1 MTATRSIAIA
11 IALTLLA
18 SGGAWAQACGGLANH
33 YGPFDYRTERNGKLQ
48 IVEHYHFDAGVEAL
62 IKGESTYI
70 GGDLDYVLMTSPNHH
85 RALLAMVRLSE
96 RMKSDPPPNMKYSV
110 DCYFDRAIRFQPDDT
125 VVREMY
131 AKFLTD
137 KGRVDDAHKELQA
150 TERYASDNAL
160 SHYNIGL
167 LYFGLKDYDNA
178 LLQAQTAAQLGYARP
193 ELKQLLQGVGRWKE
207 PPAPAASAP
216 AMAAS
221 VAANAASVPVV
232 AASAAS
238 SSP

>member
-1 MTATRSIAIA
+1 MMSTRVTLV
-11 IALTLLA
+11 ALALLTSSA
-18 SGGAWAQACGGLANH
+18 AWAQACGDLANH
-33 YGPFDYRTERNGKLQ
+33 YGPFDYRTERTGKLQ

-62 IKGESTYI
+62 IKGESSYI

-85 RALLAMVRLSE
+85 RALLSMMRLSE
-96 RMKSDPPPNMKYSV
+96 RSKSDPPPNMKYTV
-110 DCYFDRAIRFQPDDT
+110 DCYFDRAMRFQPDDT

-137 KGRVDDAHKELQA
+137 KGRLDDAHKELQA
-150 TERYASDNAL
+150 ADHYAADNAL

-178 LLQAQTAAQLGYARP
+178 LAQAQTAAQLGYARP
-193 ELKQLLQGVGRWKE
+193 ELKQMLQGVGKWKE
-207 PPAPAASAP
+207 PPAAAASAP

-221 VAANAASVPVV
+221 IPVAAA

>member
-1 MTATRSIAIA
+1 MTGTRIVT
-11 IALTLLA
+11 IALMLLA
-18 SGGAWAQACGGLANH
+18 SGGAWAQGCGGLANH

-48 IVEHYHFDAGVEAL
+48 IVEHYHFAPEVEAL
-62 IKGESTYI
+62 IKGESSYI
-70 GGDLDYVLMTSPNHH
+70 GDDLDYVLMTSPNHH
-85 RALLAMVRLSE
+85 RALLAAVRYGE
-96 RMKSDPPPNMKYSV
+96 RTKTTQPPNMKYSI

-131 AKFLTD
+131 AEYLT
-137 KGRVDDAHKELQA
+137 KQGHTEDARKELQA
-150 TERYASDNAL
+150 ADHYAADNAI

-178 LLQAQTAAQLGYARP
+178 LAQAQTSAQLGYQRP
-193 ELKQLLQGVGRWKE
+193 ELKLMLQGVGKWKD
-207 PPAPAASAP
+207 PPATAASAP
-216 AMAAS
+216 ASGVSAS
-221 VAANAASVPVV
+221 

>member
-1 MTATRSIAIA
+1 MMSTRVTLV
-11 IALTLLA
+11 ALALLTSSA
-18 SGGAWAQACGGLANH
+18 AWAQACGDLANH

-62 IKGESTYI
+62 IKGESSYI

-85 RALLAMVRLSE
+85 RALLAMMRYSE
-96 RMKSDPPPNMKYSV
+96 RTKTDPPPNMKYTV
-110 DCYFDRAIRFQPDDT
+110 DCYFDRAMRFQPDDT

-131 AKFLTD
+131 VKFLID
-137 KGRVDDAHKELQA
+137 KHRLDDARKELQA
-150 TERYASDNAL
+150 TDHYAADNAI

-167 LYFGLKDYDNA
+167 LYFDMKDYDNA
-178 LLQAQTAAQLGYARP
+178 LSQAQTASTLGFARP
-193 ELKQLLQGVGRWKE
+193 ELKQMLQGVGKWKE
-207 PPAPAASAP
+207 PPAAAASAP
-216 AMAAS
+216 AAS
-221 VAANAASVPVV
+221 ATVPVAAA